1 MIDSERLPRYDRTSV
16 LVVEAARLKEI
27 VKMSENKTRP
37 TDDSVI
43 EFLNNIDHPTR
54 REDGLVLLKMME
66 DITGET
72 AVLWGSIVGFGSYHY
87 KYETGREGDM
97 PMVGFSPRKQSM
109 TVYIMPGF
117 DQYEEMLAQLGK
129 HKIGKAC
136 LYINKLADVDETVL
150 RQLIKHSYNHM
161 KATNS

>member
-1 MIDSERLPRYDRTSV
+1 M
-16 LVVEAARLKEI
+16 A
-27 VKMSENKTRP
+27 ENKTRP
-37 TDDSVI
+37 TDESVTG
-43 EFLNNIDHPTR
+43 FLSRVENKTR
-54 REDGLVLLKMME
+54 REDGFALLEMMA
-66 DITGET
+66 DVTRET

-150 RQLIKHSYNHM
+150 RQLIKHSYDHM

>member
-1 MIDSERLPRYDRTSV
+1 M
-16 LVVEAARLKEI
+16 A
-27 VKMSENKTRP
+27 ENKTRP
-37 TDDSVI
+37 TEESVTG
-43 EFLNNIDHPTR
+43 FLSRVENKTR
-54 REDGLVLLKMME
+54 REDGFALLEMMAE
-66 DITGET
+66 VTGET

-150 RQLIKHSYNHM
+150 RQLIKHSYDHM